1 MELDDFQS
9 KLCGSGNSYEFIPK
23 SKQKLDLEL
32 VAKKLSADALIEA
45 ETPFVIMMK
54 YSDAKI
60 SLFRSGKLIVKNI
73 SDAETAKKIA
83 EKIIGSIS
91 ENENLEKS
99 NDVN

>member
-32 VAKKLSADALIEA
+32 VAKKLSTDALIEA

-83 EKIIGSIS
+83 EKIISSIS
-91 ENENLEKS
+91 ENENQLKKVME
-99 NDVN
+99 

>member
-23 SKQKLDLEL
+23 RKQKLNLES
-32 VAKKLSADALIEA
+32 VAKKLCEDALIEA

-54 YSDAKI
+54 YNDAKI

-73 SDAETAKKIA
+73 TDAEAAKKIA
-83 EKIIGSIS
+83 QKIINLIS
-91 ENENLEKS
+91 ENTNPIDKS
-99 NDVN
+99 QK

>member
-83 EKIIGSIS
+83 EKIISSIS
-91 ENENLEKS
+91 ENENQLKKVME
-99 NDVN
+99 

>member
-32 VAKKLSADALIEA
+32 VAKKLSTDALIEA

-83 EKIIGSIS
+83 EKIISSIT
-91 ENENLEKS
+91 ENENQLKKVIE
-99 NDVN
+99 